1 MERSTNFASA
11 GLKNCFKT
19 FFDTSIQL
27 SHNVSLTAR
36 TRSVNEQSGKI
47 LNTDVLP

>member
-27 SHNVSLTAR
+27 SHDVSLTAR
-36 TRSVNEQSGKI
+36 TRTEVCKWTVRKNFKH
-47 LNTDVLP
+47 